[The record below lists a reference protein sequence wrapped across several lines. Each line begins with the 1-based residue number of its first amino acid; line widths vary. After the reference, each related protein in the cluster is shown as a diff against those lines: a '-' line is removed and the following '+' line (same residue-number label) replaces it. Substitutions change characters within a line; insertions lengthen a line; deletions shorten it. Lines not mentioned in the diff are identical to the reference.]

1 MDSGAAQGNNAI
13 KMQRATTRIIT
24 AQNLVNSSKGL
35 FGSQSSSHYHTPSRE
50 LMDHTHSTVLA
61 VKGEE
66 QKTTPRRVSLSV
78 CLCR

>member
-24 AQNLVNSSKGL
+24 AQTKDGQFERDSSAV
-35 FGSQSSSHYHTPSRE
+35 SQQSVTTTLRE

-66 QKTTPRRVSLSV
+66 QKTTPRRVSLTKLFV
-78 CLCR
+78 